1 MAAYHMGGTASHE
14 KHGAA
19 TPGQTDN
26 KAKYEK
32 LDGVT
37 PQDVA

>member
-19 TPGQTDN
+19 TPGQDN